1 MGFSDATRA
10 AVIVTVIAGGLALD
24 QQVTFWGQ
32 TLTNA
37 GVWALFLW
45 WLRQGDARQQ
55 VCLTACVVYATI
67 GEIFLSLVWGLYDY
81 RLANIPLFVPPGH
94 ALLLLL
100 GFIVAGRVKDWIVW
114 AVPLTALPFV
124 LSLVV
129 TGMGTLDGL
138 LFALFL
144 ACILFGSARRLYA
157 VMFVLALAME
167 IYGTWLG
174 NWIWTANVPWL
185 GLTSTNPPL
194 AAGAFYCV
202 LDMLV
207 VTTVLRLR
215 RSSARHIDFM
225 CDQTT
230 NTTAQI
236 KSGAVK
242 AYEVTS
248 RQRVPSL
255 PNLPTLSEAGLKDFE
270 VVVWHGLYVAKGTPK
285 PVLDKLVSS
294 LQAAVKD
301 PGFKEKL
308 AELGAEPVPVAKAN
322 PKALQ
327 EHLKAEIDKWGPIIK
342 AAGVYAD

>member
-1 MGFSDATRA
+1 MSAPQSELLLANTKIPSNASVYDPDFMPFTAPAVPSHRPIYGTAAAVSPCAMGISGITRA
-10 AVIVTVIAGGLALD
+10 AIIVAVITGGLALD
-24 QQVTFWGQ
+24 QHVAFWGQ
-32 TLTNA
+32 TLTSA

-100 GFIVAGRVKDWIVW
+100 GMQIAGWVKNWIVW
-114 AVPLTALPFV
+114 AVALAALPFV
-124 LSLVV
+124 SFLVL

-144 ACILFGSARRLYA
+144 ACIVFGSARRLYA

-174 NWIWTANVPWL
+174 NWIWTADVPWL
-185 GLTSTNPPL
+185 GLTSINPPL

-207 VTTVLRLR
+207 VTTVSRLQA
-215 RSSARHIDFM
+215 SSAR
-225 CDQTT
+225 
-230 NTTAQI
+230 A
-236 KSGAVK
+236 
-242 AYEVTS
+242 E
-248 RQRVPSL
+248 RLPS
-255 PNLPTLSEAGLKDFE
+255 PA
-270 VVVWHGLYVAKGTPK
+270 
-285 PVLDKLVSS
+285 PVS
-294 LQAAVKD
+294 
-301 PGFKEKL
+301 
-308 AELGAEPVPVAKAN
+308 
-322 PKALQ
+322 
-327 EHLKAEIDKWGPIIK
+327 
-342 AAGVYAD
+342 